1 MFARFHNVFS
11 TDRIVENVKAKL
23 NDLLIQ
29 IDSAADR
36 NIKLI
41 NDRIRELKFIS
52 VEADNKISVL
62 QDYITQVKK
71 MELVKNEISQQERS
85 KKFEEKVYSDVKPV
99 VKNPY
104 SPVNLYQKEQMSYT
118 GKIQPIENIEQ
129 DHDVVDK
136 IEMPEEM
143 ISVPEIRI
151 ADELIKPKKDVKE
164 KVRELKSLGYTV
176 EEIASETGKSTQE
189 VKIILEFS

>member
-1 MFARFHNVFS
+1 MFARFHTVFS

-136 IEMPEEM
+136 IEMPGEM
-143 ISVPEIRI
+143 VSVPEIRI

>member
-151 ADELIKPKKDVKE
+151 ADELIKPKKVMTIK
-164 KVRELKSLGYTV
+164 K
-176 EEIASETGKSTQE
+176 
-189 VKIILEFS
+189 

>member
-52 VEADNKISVL
+52 VEADNKITVL

-118 GKIQPIENIEQ
+118 GKNQPIENIEQ